1 MATFPVTAQSAF
13 AAGKLSTEQARA
25 LLYTAVVTLRL
36 IHTQLLEETPVRS
49 CTKLSRTLSLIAQ
62 TTKLRDANTSTRAT
76 RSSPYSLVDQLFEKP
91 LLGIGTLLLDSWRK
105 REGPAVWIRTRDDSL

>member
-25 LLYTAVVTLRL
+25 LITAVVTLRF

-76 RSSPYSLVDQLFEKP
+76 RSSL
-91 LLGIGTLLLDSWRK
+91 
-105 REGPAVWIRTRDDSL
+105 